1 MINPDATS
9 VTFTSLGKQY
19 HYVYRISPPDSIQG
33 KVLALLAQKY
43 LHGSKGKTVVFA
55 GRNDPYGTGLADFF
69 NKNWKKMS
77 GKVQTPYLS
86 DPSQASYDS
95 EAAQIVGA
103 ERGKL
108 TRESA
113 TIVERLG
120 PDARHDSD
128 PRAQDAQ
135 LLGELALV
143 LVVTRKNDGDP
154 LEEMR

>member
-1 MINPDATS
+1 
-9 VTFTSLGKQY
+9 V
-19 HYVYRISPPDSIQG
+19 R
-33 KVLALLAQKY
+33 AQ
-43 LHGSKGKTVVFA
+43 SA
-55 GRNDPYGTGLADFF
+55 GARQAD
-69 NKNWKKMS
+69 
-77 GKVQTPYLS
+77 GRDGRVQARAA
-86 DPSQASYDS
+86 QADRRCAG
-95 EAAQIVGA
+95 AAGDDDQIVGA